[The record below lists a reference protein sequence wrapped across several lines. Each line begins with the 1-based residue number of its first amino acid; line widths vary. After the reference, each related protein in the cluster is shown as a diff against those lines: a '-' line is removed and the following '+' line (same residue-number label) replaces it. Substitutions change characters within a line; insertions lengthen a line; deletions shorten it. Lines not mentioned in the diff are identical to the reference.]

1 MAAKDI
7 QAYRFKPGQ
16 SGNPKGRPPS
26 RVPDMVAES
35 LKISKKEAKKLM
47 EELSRQE
54 VDDMDA
60 ILMLFPTDL
69 IAVFAQDPKISAY
82 LRTYSRAVLI
92 DLKNGRTTTMDKLRE
107 RKFGKPTQHFE
118 LTGKD
123 GAPLMQ
129 ARRLTK
135 EEAKDLLESMDKEY

>member
-1 MAAKDI
+1 
-7 QAYRFKPGQ
+7 
-16 SGNPKGRPPS
+16 
-26 RVPDMVAES
+26 MVAES
-35 LKISKKEAKKLM
+35 LKISPKELKKLKLM
-47 EELSRQE
+47 DGLSDQETEEIEDIVRT
-54 VDDMDA
+54 
-60 ILMLFPTDL
+60 FPSDL

-82 LRTYSRAVLI
+82 LRTYSRAALI

-135 EEAKDLLESMDKEY
+135 EEAKELLESMDKEY